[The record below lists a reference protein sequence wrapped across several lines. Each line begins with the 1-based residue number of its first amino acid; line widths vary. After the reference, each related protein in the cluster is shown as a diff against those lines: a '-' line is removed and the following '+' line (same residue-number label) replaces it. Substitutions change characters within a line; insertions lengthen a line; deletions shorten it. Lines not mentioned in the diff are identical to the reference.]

1 MLPLNCL
8 VSTVLRIVGT
18 PKSLA
23 AFENPTTLLI
33 SVCLSMLVT
42 PKSICGWWSIRVTTQ
57 LSGVSNP
64 FSLRLAMP
72 LFEAIV
78 HPLHMERPHHPDVP
92 WYQATGQIRCH
103 PQEWI
108 VCGDKL
114 KRMNGF

>member
-1 MLPLNCL
+1 
-8 VSTVLRIVGT
+8 VLRIVGT

-42 PKSICGWWSIRVTTQ
+42 PKSICGWWSIRVMTQ

-64 FSLRLAMP
+64 FSLRL
-72 LFEAIV
+72 
-78 HPLHMERPHHPDVP
+78 ERPWVDAITTPFLGATSRLAVP
-92 WYQATGQIRCH
+92 WYQATGQTKYH
-103 PQEWI
+103 PQEWSI
-108 VCGDKL
+108 CGDKL